1 MAIKSVKYPKKGTGY
16 LYNKLERPVKPD
28 IYTRGRYKKD
38 ENIYKE
44 EMDMYEK
51 DMEYYKEHKGEY
63 VLKCSTNLVG
73 RKFIFDD
80 KKINIIFGPNGS
92 GKSTIIKSIAGV
104 ALTTDGFSKVHEPLE
119 FRNWDRLESKYDPQT
134 IVEDISQN
142 TSIVEWEGNPIYY
155 NNFEE
160 TLSNGRGYFGEI
172 QGSLI
177 DSLEDEIVYRLSV
190 DKKTSAGEKS
200 AYIFNKIIKIASSK
214 KSLEE
219 IIKPT
224 IDSYLKSNIAWAT
237 AGQNQLDYFKQFK
250 NFSVQSPITLLFDE
264 VDKSLDISTVVNL
277 YTYIFP
283 LMAEKFGCQII
294 TVSHNPLILSDKI
307 CGDKDKYNIIS
318 MDENYTKESINL
330 VKSLF

>member
-16 LYNKLERPVKPD
+16 IYNKLERPVKPD

-38 ENIYKE
+38 ENRYKE

-80 KKINIIFGPNGS
+80 KKVNIIFGPNGS

-119 FRNWDRLESKYDPQT
+119 FRNWDSLESKYDPQN

-160 TLSNGRGYFGEI
+160 TLSNNRGYFGEI

>member
-1 MAIKSVKYPKKGTGY
+1 MAVKTVKYPKKGTGY

-38 ENIYKE
+38 ENRYKE
-44 EMDMYEK
+44 EMEMYEK

-63 VLKCSTNLVG
+63 VLKCSNNLVG
-73 RKFIFDD
+73 KQFTFDD
-80 KKINIIFGPNGS
+80 NKINIIFGPNGS
-92 GKSTIIKSIAGV
+92 GKTTIIKSIGAV
-104 ALTTDGFSKVHEPLE
+104 ALTTDGFSKIHEPLE
-119 FRNWDRLESKYDPQT
+119 FRNWGSLESKYDPQN
-134 IVEDISQN
+134 IVEDISKN

-155 NNFEE
+155 NN
-160 TLSNGRGYFGEI
+160 
-172 QGSLI
+172 
-177 DSLEDEIVYRLSV
+177 LSV
-190 DKKTSAGEKS
+190 DKKASAVEKS
-200 AYIFNKIIKIASSK
+200 AYVFNKIIKIASAK

-219 IIKPT
+219 IIMPK
-224 IDSYLKSNIAWAT
+224 INSYLNSNIAWAT
-237 AGQNQLDYFKQFK
+237 AGQHQLDYFKQFK

>member
-38 ENIYKE
+38 ENRYKE

-172 QGSLI
+172 QGLLI

>member
-1 MAIKSVKYPKKGTGY
+1 MAVKSVKYPKKGTGY

-38 ENIYKE
+38 ENRYKE

-119 FRNWDRLESKYDPQT
+119 FRNWDSLESKYDPQN

-160 TLSNGRGYFGEI
+160 TLSNNRGYFGEI

-283 LMAEKFGCQII
+283 LIAEKFGCQII

-307 CGDKDKYNIIS
+307 CDDKDKYNIIS

>member
-1 MAIKSVKYPKKGTGY
+1 MAVKSVKYPKKGTGY

-38 ENIYKE
+38 ENTYKK
-44 EMDMYEK
+44 EMDMYKK
-51 DMEYYKEHKGEY
+51 DMEYYNEHKGEY

-73 RKFIFDD
+73 KQFTFDD
-80 KKINIIFGPNGS
+80 NKINIIFGPNGS
-92 GKSTIIKSIAGV
+92 GKTTIIKSIGAV

-119 FRNWDRLESKYDPQT
+119 FRNWGSLDSKYDPQN
-134 IVEDISQN
+134 IVEDISKN

-160 TLSNGRGYFGEI
+160 TLSNNRGYFGKL

-190 DKKTSAGEKS
+190 DKKASAGEKS

-224 IDSYLKSNIAWAT
+224 IDSYLKSNIEWAT

>member
-28 IYTRGRYKKD
+28 IYTRRRYKKD
-38 ENIYKE
+38 ENRYKE
-44 EMDMYEK
+44 EMDIYEK

-283 LMAEKFGCQII
+283 LIAEKFGCQII

-307 CGDKDKYNIIS
+307 CDDKDKYNIIS

>member
-1 MAIKSVKYPKKGTGY
+1 MAVKSVKYPKKGTGY

-28 IYTRGRYKKD
+28 IYTRGRYKKN
-38 ENIYKE
+38 ENTYKE
-44 EMDMYEK
+44 EMDMYKK

-119 FRNWDRLESKYDPQT
+119 FRNWDSLESKYDPQN

-160 TLSNGRGYFGEI
+160 TLSNNRRYFGEI

-283 LMAEKFGCQII
+283 LIAEKFGCQII

-307 CGDKDKYNIIS
+307 CDDKDKYNIIS

>member
-38 ENIYKE
+38 ENRYKE

-119 FRNWDRLESKYDPQT
+119 FRNWDSSESKYDPQN

-160 TLSNGRGYFGEI
+160 TLSNNRGYFGEI

-214 KSLEE
+214 KS
-219 IIKPT
+219 
-224 IDSYLKSNIAWAT
+224 
-237 AGQNQLDYFKQFK
+237 
-250 NFSVQSPITLLFDE
+250 
-264 VDKSLDISTVVNL
+264 
-277 YTYIFP
+277 
-283 LMAEKFGCQII
+283 
-294 TVSHNPLILSDKI
+294 
-307 CGDKDKYNIIS
+307 
-318 MDENYTKESINL
+318 
-330 VKSLF
+330 

>member
-1 MAIKSVKYPKKGTGY
+1 MAVKTVKYPKKGTGY

-28 IYTRGRYKKD
+28 IYTRRRYKKD
-38 ENIYKE
+38 ENRYKE
-44 EMDMYEK
+44 EMEMYEK

-63 VLKCSTNLVG
+63 VLKCSNNLVG
-73 RKFIFDD
+73 KQFTFDD
-80 KKINIIFGPNGS
+80 NKINIIFGPNGS
-92 GKSTIIKSIAGV
+92 GKTTIIKSIGAV
-104 ALTTDGFSKVHEPLE
+104 ALTTDGFSKIHEPLE
-119 FRNWDRLESKYDPQT
+119 FRNWGSLESKYDPQN
-134 IVEDISQN
+134 IVEDISKN

-160 TLSNGRGYFGEI
+160 TLSNRRGNFGDI
-172 QGSLI
+172 QGSI
-177 DSLEDEIVYRLSV
+177 INNIEEEIIYRLSV
-190 DKKTSAGEKS
+190 DEKASAGEKS
-200 AYIFNKIIKIASSK
+200 AYVFNKIIKIASAK

-219 IIKPT
+219 IIMPK
-224 IDSYLKSNIAWAT
+224 INSYLNSNIAWAT
-237 AGQNQLDYFKQFK
+237 AGQHQLDYFKQFK

>member
-1 MAIKSVKYPKKGTGY
+1 MAVKTVKYPKKGTGY

-38 ENIYKE
+38 ENRYKE
-44 EMDMYEK
+44 EMEMYEK

-63 VLKCSTNLVG
+63 VLKCSNNLVG
-73 RKFIFDD
+73 KQFTFDD
-80 KKINIIFGPNGS
+80 NKINIIFGPNGS
-92 GKSTIIKSIAGV
+92 GKTTIIKSIGAV
-104 ALTTDGFSKVHEPLE
+104 ALTTDGFSKIHEPLE
-119 FRNWDRLESKYDPQT
+119 FRNWGSLESKYDPQN
-134 IVEDISQN
+134 IVEDISKN

-155 NNFEE
+155 NN
-160 TLSNGRGYFGEI
+160 
-172 QGSLI
+172 
-177 DSLEDEIVYRLSV
+177 LSV
-190 DKKTSAGEKS
+190 DKKASAGEKS
-200 AYIFNKIIKIASSK
+200 AYVFNKIIKIASAK

-219 IIKPT
+219 IIMPK
-224 IDSYLKSNIAWAT
+224 INSYLNSNIAWAT
-237 AGQNQLDYFKQFK
+237 AGQHQLDYFKQFK

>member
-1 MAIKSVKYPKKGTGY
+1 MAVKSVKYPKKGTGY

-28 IYTRGRYKKD
+28 IYTRRRYKKD
-38 ENIYKE
+38 ENRYKE

-63 VLKCSTNLVG
+63 VLKCSNNLVG

-119 FRNWDRLESKYDPQT
+119 FRNWGRLESKYDPQT

-172 QGSLI
+172 QGSI
-177 DSLEDEIVYRLSV
+177 INNTEEEIIYRLSV

-200 AYIFNKIIKIASSK
+200 AYIFNKIIKNASSK

-219 IIKPT
+219 IVMPKIK
-224 IDSYLKSNIAWAT
+224 DFLSYNDVWKT
-237 AGQNQLDYFKQFK
+237 AGQNQLDYFKQFEL
-250 NFSVQSPITLLFDE
+250 FSTQSPITLLFDE
-264 VDKSLDISTVVNL
+264 IDKSLDITTVVNL
-277 YTYIFP
+277 YTNIFP
-283 LMAEKFGCQII
+283 LVAKKFGCQII

>member
-38 ENIYKE
+38 ENTYKE

-63 VLKCSTNLVG
+63 VLKCSNNLVG

-80 KKINIIFGPNGS
+80 KKVNIIFGPNGS

-119 FRNWDRLESKYDPQT
+119 FRNWDSLESKYDPQT

-160 TLSNGRGYFGEI
+160 TLSNNRGYFGEI

>member
-38 ENIYKE
+38 ENRYKE

-63 VLKCSTNLVG
+63 VLKCSNNLVG

>member
-38 ENIYKE
+38 ENRYKE
-44 EMDMYEK
+44 EMDIYEK

-283 LMAEKFGCQII
+283 LIAEKFGCQII

-307 CGDKDKYNIIS
+307 CDDKDKYNIIS

>member
-1 MAIKSVKYPKKGTGY
+1 MAVKSVKYPKKGTGY

-28 IYTRGRYKKD
+28 IYTRGRYKKN
-38 ENIYKE
+38 ENTYKE
-44 EMDMYEK
+44 EMDMYKK

-80 KKINIIFGPNGS
+80 KKVNIIFGPNGS

-119 FRNWDRLESKYDPQT
+119 FRNWDSLESKYDPQN

-160 TLSNGRGYFGEI
+160 TLLNNRGYFGEI